1 MDKCYYINKFYR
13 YMKKAY
19 RFIIPILTCFLIG
32 FIAGRIQENSILNWY
47 PYLNKPS
54 LTPPNVAFPIAWT
67 ILYLCMG
74 ISIGLILNSAH
85 SGQKSLIRLFIL
97 QLIFNFTW
105 SIFFFYMQNPLLGLI
120 NIILLEFLI
129 IVYSVKSYGINK
141 ISSVLFIPY
150 ILWVAYATYLNLY
163 ILVYN

>member
-1 MDKCYYINKFYR
+1 
-13 YMKKAY
+13 MKKAY
-19 RFIIPILTCFLIG
+19 KFIIPILCCFLIG
-32 FIAGRIQENSILNWY
+32 FIAGQIQESSILNWY

-54 LTPPNVAFPIAWT
+54 LTPPNIAFPIAWA

-74 ISIGLILNSAH
+74 ISLGLILNSSH
-85 SGQKSLIRLFIL
+85 YGRKSLIRLFIL

-105 SIFFFYMQNPLLGLI
+105 SIFFFYMQNPLLGFI

-141 ISSVLFIPY
+141 ISSILFIPY
-150 ILWVAYATYLNLY
+150 ILWVTYATYLNLY
-163 ILVYN
+163 ILICN

>member
-1 MDKCYYINKFYR
+1 
-13 YMKKAY
+13 MKKAY
-19 RFIIPILTCFLIG
+19 KFIMPILCCFLIG
-32 FIAGRIQENSILNWY
+32 FIAGQIQESSILNWY

-54 LTPPNVAFPIAWT
+54 LTPPNIAWA

-74 ISIGLILNSAH
+74 ISLGLILNSSH
-85 SGQKSLIRLFIL
+85 YGRKSLIRLFIL

-105 SIFFFYMQNPLLGLI
+105 SIFFFYMQNPLLGFI

-141 ISSVLFIPY
+141 ISSILFIPY
-150 ILWVAYATYLNLY
+150 ILWVTYATYLNLY
-163 ILVYN
+163 ILIYN

>member
-1 MDKCYYINKFYR
+1 
-13 YMKKAY
+13 MKKAY
-19 RFIIPILTCFLIG
+19 KFIIPILYCFLIG
-32 FIAGRIQENSILNWY
+32 FIAGQIQESSILNWY

-54 LTPPNVAFPIAWT
+54 LTPPNMVFPIAWA

-74 ISIGLILNSAH
+74 ISLGLILNSSH
-85 SGQKSLIRLFIL
+85 YGRKSLIRLFIL

-105 SIFFFYMQNPLLGLI
+105 SIFFFYMQNPLLGFI

-141 ISSVLFIPY
+141 ISSILFIPY
-150 ILWVAYATYLNLY
+150 ILWVTYATYLNLY
-163 ILVYN
+163 ILICN